1 MKGLILKDL
10 FSIKKSLTISAALVV
25 FYIVWSVL
33 TDINFAGIVAA
44 VSVVMGIST
53 FSYDEYNHWDK
64 IAMSMPLSP
73 KDIITGKFL
82 VVMILGGLAG
92 VMGIVISFVSS
103 LFLSDVN
110 IVEDIFGIMVVA
122 VVSCVICFITIPF
135 IIKFGV
141 ERAKIVFMLFFAG
154 IACAGFIFSGN
165 EDSATDMSAV
175 SDGMII
181 AVILAASVVISLI
194 AYFIS
199 VKFYSDKEF

>member
-73 KDIITGKFL
+73 KDIIAGKFL

-110 IVEDIFGIMVVA
+110 ILEDITGIMAVA

-141 ERAKIVFMLFFAG
+141 ERAKIVFMIFFAG
-154 IACAGFIFSGN
+154 IACLGFLLGN
-165 EDSATDMSAV
+165 EDSAPDMSAV

-181 AVILAASVVISLI
+181 AVILAASLVISLI